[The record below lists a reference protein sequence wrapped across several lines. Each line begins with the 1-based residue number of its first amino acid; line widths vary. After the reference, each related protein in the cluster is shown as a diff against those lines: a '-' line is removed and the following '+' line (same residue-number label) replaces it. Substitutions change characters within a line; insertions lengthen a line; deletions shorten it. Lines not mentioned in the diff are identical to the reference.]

1 MALLRNPL
9 FWTAPRA
16 SLHPPFIFSRTT
28 TLIPST
34 GRHYWR
40 ERFIVNKKRLYLFLC
55 LGYIVLATSGFVVI
69 CAIVRIAFLVSVS
82 DTMERTQQIE
92 GASNVLHGC
101 TPIVVASV
109 TYIGALAGIS
119 VWEDERRK
127 IREERARETYQRVIT
142 MLMKQFAGEFDI
154 HRLAETRALLAMW
167 GDSKV
172 IEAAAEWNR
181 TIAKIKDDYRKSEND
196 TVCGEHDTNE
206 GNNFSLNDAQ
216 QRDVRAK
223 LAVLVAAIRSSIFE
237 ESAIDKKE
245 VDFSKTIEAVLFD
258 RLPGDDRRP

>member
-1 MALLRNPL
+1 M
-9 FWTAPRA
+9 
-16 SLHPPFIFSRTT
+16 
-28 TLIPST
+28 
-34 GRHYWR
+34 
-40 ERFIVNKKRLYLFLC
+40 NKKRLYLFLC